1 MYKVHEKCK
10 EVVEEALEAY
20 CRLLIGS
27 CLTLVVLSLGN
38 KWR

>member
-1 MYKVHEKCK
+1 MYKIRKMCK

-27 CLTLVVLSLGN
+27 YLASVVLSLPN
-38 KWR
+38 K